1 MNDLIFTAAT
11 TSKLKGNLYLQMAD
25 LLIDSLRRLGG
36 FAEDILIYTD
46 DPAWFHDKGVRVK
59 AIAGGLHPLEVRF
72 TADLDCA
79 PYRNI
84 LFLDCDMLCVDR
96 IDALFTAENEVLYV
110 YENTKLMNS
119 KVFGH
124 YFLTE
129 EERERHRDEQIINAG
144 TYCIDAN
151 YYPHFSA
158 AWRSMW
164 ERFVT
169 HPSLIN
175 NPYNDQSMLN
185 AILRRG
191 QINCRCMGS
200 GVVEFPFIF
209 RDSAGEGLRSLHE
222 NCKFVHYNS
231 DLTQQYKDGDFE
243 AIKAF
248 YERLCNE

>member
-11 TSKLKGNLYLQMAD
+11 TSKLKGNLYLHMAD
-25 LLIDSLRRLGG
+25 LLVDSLRTLGG
-36 FAEDILIYTD
+36 FEGDILIYTD
-46 DPAWFHDKGVRVK
+46 DPAWFRDKGVRTKTIPV
-59 AIAGGLHPLEVRF
+59 GLHPLEVRF
-72 TADLDCA
+72 TADLDFS

-84 LFLDCDMLCVDR
+84 LFLDCDILCIAR
-96 IDALFTAENEVLYV
+96 IDNLFAAENEVLFV
-110 YENTKLMNS
+110 YENTNLVNS
-119 KVFGH
+119 KIFGH

-129 EERERHRDEQIINAG
+129 EERERHRDEQVINAG
-144 TYCIDAN
+144 TYCVDAD

-164 ERFVT
+164 ERFIT

-185 AILRRG
+185 ALLRRG
-191 QINCRCMGS
+191 QINCRSMGK
-200 GVVEFPFIF
+200 GVVEFPFIY
-209 RDSAGEGLRSLHE
+209 RNSAGEGLRTLHE

-231 DLTQQYKDGDFE
+231 DLTQQYKDGDFKV
-243 AIKAF
+243 ISTF